1 MAEISIMDNL
11 VGRPTVVSSKEFTIY
26 RTDEIY
32 NPADPKEG
40 KYIPNPD
47 DLVVDIV
54 HGMFVVESVDYTT
67 GLTTL
72 KLWEPADRTESI
84 DEEVVLTGGAPS
96 HGSQSWRVYLDRR
109 KMPYVMAVDR
119 RIIIDGSDPAYIKVF
134 KGVDTTASGT
144 VVSMVLDANNQPVSE
159 NVPLDIVQ
167 QSASGVTRTAKVPR
181 TFRTTHNL
189 QDREVVT
196 VVVYSATGVVL
207 ETFRLIVQTSAARL
221 LDAQLRR
228 VTSVELVSPFM
239 SPTDLTLIE
248 VPINVDMRTIPLT
261 ARVNYSDGDT
271 DEYAVGVDTGKVT
284 VAGIDRFIPTIP
296 GQENAITLLYTL
308 GDNEHSLLPNV
319 TPNGKVPAQ
328 YRIRTVA
335 ARNAYNVKLY
345 AYPVWK
351 NEVEGYTLDYWM
363 YNMERDVYYRVPRH
377 QVEVTPPL
385 DGLDFSRIQRLNLSV
400 NMNQVDPRF
409 TSYRHVQLV
418 DIHLRNSGGDASTNW
433 TVGLS
438 AGSSIVYGEGLHA
451 YVDMVDGV
459 HWELDLANG
468 ITEFQTWLRK
478 LYYNT
483 HPITDPMMEPKAPEP
498 THVAVH
504 YGQSV
509 REFAIDAWDT
519 PLLSDVQY
527 VNGTNVYLRWIK
539 RTLTNDIELGVSGL
553 TVRQR

>member
-1 MAEISIMDNL
+1 
-11 VGRPTVVSSKEFTIY
+11 
-26 RTDEIY
+26 
-32 NPADPKEG
+32 
-40 KYIPNPD
+40 
-47 DLVVDIV
+47 
-54 HGMFVVESVDYTT
+54 
-67 GLTTL
+67 
-72 KLWEPADRTESI
+72 
-84 DEEVVLTGGAPS
+84 
-96 HGSQSWRVYLDRR
+96 
-109 KMPYVMAVDR
+109 
-119 RIIIDGSDPAYIKVF
+119 
-134 KGVDTTASGT
+134 
-144 VVSMVLDANNQPVSE
+144 
-159 NVPLDIVQ
+159 
-167 QSASGVTRTAKVPR
+167 
-181 TFRTTHNL
+181 
-189 QDREVVT
+189 
-196 VVVYSATGVVL
+196 
-207 ETFRLIVQTSAARL
+207 
-221 LDAQLRR
+221 
-228 VTSVELVSPFM
+228 
-239 SPTDLTLIE
+239 
-248 VPINVDMRTIPLT
+248 
-261 ARVNYSDGDT
+261 
-271 DEYAVGVDTGKVT
+271 
-284 VAGIDRFIPTIP
+284 
-296 GQENAITLLYTL
+296 
-308 GDNEHSLLPNV
+308 
-319 TPNGKVPAQ
+319 
-328 YRIRTVA
+328 
-335 ARNAYNVKLY
+335 VKLY

-363 YNMERDVYYRVPRH
+363 YNMERDVYYRVPRP